1 MSSPGSGALTVEW
14 PRWLLADRLT
24 LALAVACAAVVE
36 AVVANHPAGPAGV
49 GLALGTVLIGL
60 HLWLKRNN
68 RAVLGARLEPAGR
81 WTLLTRSGDE
91 PAELAPGSR
100 VLGRTVVLLLRAP
113 GGVCSVWLTAL
124 DVPASRLRELRVR
137 LLAAGDRAKA

>member
-24 LALAVACAAVVE
+24 VALAAAAAGVVE
-36 AVVANHPAGPAGV
+36 SVLANHPDVPAGF
-49 GLALGTVLIGL
+49 GLALGVLLVGGQ
-60 HLWLKRNN
+60 LWRMRNA
-68 RAVLGARLEPAGR
+68 RTAVGARLDPAGG
-81 WTLLTRSGDE
+81 WTLLTPDGRQ
-91 PAELAPGSR
+91 PAELVPGSR
-100 VLGRTVVLLLRAP
+100 VLGSTVVLRLRAA
-113 GGVCSVWLTAL
+113 GGVRQVWLTES

>member
-14 PRWLLADRLT
+14 PRWLLADWLT
-24 LALAVACAAVVE
+24 VALAVAGAGVVE
-36 AVVANHPAGPAGV
+36 SVLANYPDVPAGL
-49 GLALGTVLIGL
+49 GLALGALLVGG
-60 HLWLKRNN
+60 HLWRMRNTG
-68 RAVLGARLEPAGR
+68 ATVGARLDPVGG
-81 WTLLTRSGDE
+81 WTLLTRGGRQ

-100 VLGRTVVLLLRAP
+100 VLGPTVVLRLRTP
-113 GGVCSVWLTAL
+113 GGVRQVWLTER

>member
-24 LALAVACAAVVE
+24 VALAAACAGVVE
-36 AVVANHPAGPAGV
+36 CVLANRPDLPAGLGLVAG
-49 GLALGTVLIGL
+49 ALLIGGQM
-60 HLWLKRNN
+60 WRMRNTTPGI
-68 RAVLGARLEPAGR
+68 GARLDPAGR
-81 WTLLTRSGDE
+81 WTLLTRQGSQ

-100 VLGRTVVLLLRAP
+100 VLGSTVVLRLRTA
-113 GGVCSVWLTAL
+113 GGVQEVWLTAR
-124 DVPASRLRELRVR
+124 DVSASRLRELRVR

>member
-24 LALAVACAAVVE
+24 VALAAACAGVVE
-36 AVVANHPAGPAGV
+36 SVIANHPGVPAGL
-49 GLALGTVLIGL
+49 GLVAGVLLIGGQML
-60 HLWLKRNN
+60 RIHNTG
-68 RAVLGARLEPAGR
+68 VGLGARLDPAGR
-81 WTLLTRSGDE
+81 WTLLTCQGSQ

-100 VLGRTVVLLLRAP
+100 VLGPTVVLRLRTAR
-113 GGVCSVWLTAL
+113 GVQEVWLTAC
-124 DVPASRLRELRVR
+124 DVSASRLRELRVR